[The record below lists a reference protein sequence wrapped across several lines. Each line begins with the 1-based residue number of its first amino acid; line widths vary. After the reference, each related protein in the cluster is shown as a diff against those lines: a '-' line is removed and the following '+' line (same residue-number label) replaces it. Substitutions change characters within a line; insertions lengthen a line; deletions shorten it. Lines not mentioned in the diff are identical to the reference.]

1 MYNTEGVIAIPVPW
15 VVMNIHEYS
24 LIFQRKQYNIK
35 SVMASLLPYEQ
46 GFKVEQELSQLLFTS
61 GNINSILSSTSPASF
76 PVVASP

>member
-1 MYNTEGVIAIPVPW
+1 
-15 VVMNIHEYS
+15 
-24 LIFQRKQYNIK
+24 
-35 SVMASLLPYEQ
+35 MASLLPYEQ